1 MDAPDSSVWPSW
13 IQSTLAALA
22 GFVGAIFASARAW
35 SRVQRNAEE
44 AKAATDSHGPRIAA
58 LEKEAAVR
66 DDRMSAM
73 RATLDEVRADVKVIL
88 RGIRS

>member
-1 MDAPDSSVWPSW
+1 MDSPDSSAWPAW

-58 LEKEAAVR
+58 LEQASAVR
-66 DDRMSAM
+66 DERMAALRSII
-73 RATLDEVRADVKVIL
+73 DEVRADVKTIL
-88 RGIRS
+88 RGLKS